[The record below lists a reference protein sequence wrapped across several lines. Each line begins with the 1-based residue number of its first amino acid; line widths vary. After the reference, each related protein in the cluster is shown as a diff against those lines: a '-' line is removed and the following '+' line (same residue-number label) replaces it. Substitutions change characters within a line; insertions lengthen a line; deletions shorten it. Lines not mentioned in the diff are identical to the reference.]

1 MTSPSTFE
9 YQRVRL
15 STTAMAQRS
24 ETVQTWLENIS
35 IETARNK
42 PTFRTY
48 MLCQSSGKII
58 LALHPIP
65 LEFLQGLTHGER
77 IELTKKMLFDMRSI
91 KAKTPQAT
99 VAFALEESIKWMCP
113 LITKKAT
120 SNATNSERSATSQT
134 TAMKDTLSSSGKET
148 GANSSSTTITTVPS
162 MTSQTGA
169 RQIEERRGLGAP
181 DASSTVTPN
190 AWKYRQETFLRLAK
204 IEAHP
209 YHMFQYM
216 ASDHK
221 VKQHRK
227 AAASHRPPRHVS
239 FNPTVEYKEYD
250 EDSPPSI
257 SKAAIMAK
265 APCDGARTIQ
275 SIPTPR
281 VISTLYTGP
290 ANLKPTSGDL
300 LNQCIDAI
308 ISQGQCGIDELADQ
322 VVYLQSSLP
331 HGDLAYQ
338 SVWVIDALSAIC
350 SAHDAIHD
358 VRESKVQDWRL
369 VKTAIEATERAH
381 TLHESALLRVNNPL
395 YRSCNGGADGCW

>member
-1 MTSPSTFE
+1 
-9 YQRVRL
+9 
-15 STTAMAQRS
+15 MAQRS

-35 IETARNK
+35 IETARDK
-42 PTFRTY
+42 PNFRTY

-77 IELTKKMLFDMRSI
+77 IELTKKMLFDLRST

-99 VAFALEESIKWMCP
+99 VAFALEESIKRICP

-120 SNATNSERSATSQT
+120 SNVTNSERSATSQT
-134 TAMKDTLSSSGKET
+134 TAVKDTQSSSGKET
-148 GANSSSTTITTVPS
+148 GANDSSTTITTVRS
-162 MTSQTGA
+162 KTNQKGGG
-169 RQIEERRGLGAP
+169 QIEERRGLRASDAP
-181 DASSTVTPN
+181 STVPLS
-190 AWKYRQETFLRLAK
+190 AWKYRQETFSRLAK

-209 YHMFQYM
+209 YHMFQYI

-221 VKQHRK
+221 VKQLRK

-239 FNPTVEYKEYD
+239 FNPTVEYKVYD

-265 APCDGARTIQ
+265 VPCDDAFTVQ

-281 VISTLYTGP
+281 VISSLYDGP

-308 ISQGQCGIDELADQ
+308 ISQGQGGIDELADQ
-322 VVYLQSSLP
+322 VIYLQSSLP
-331 HGDLAYQ
+331 HGDCAYQ
-338 SVWVIDALSAIC
+338 SASVIDALSAIC

-358 VRESKVQDWRL
+358 ARESKVQDWRL

-395 YRSCNGGADGCW
+395 YRSCNSGADGCW